1 MTKLLRHT
9 LAAALCLNVF
19 ASTASAQ
26 AHGNHGSKAAR
37 PELGSAALFATD
49 GSLLVVS
56 KQGDHLLLHRGDAEG
71 KTWAPP
77 VRINAEPEAI
87 AAEGE
92 GRPKLAQ
99 AADGAIVVSWTKP
112 LGKPYTGEI
121 RFARAADGK
130 TFDPPLTVHR
140 DRAEITHRFD
150 SLKVMRDGRI
160 LVAWIDKRDLE
171 TAKASKTPYR
181 GAAIYSAVSTDH
193 GKTFQPEQKVADHSC
208 ECCRIAIA
216 EDRDGSAL
224 LFWRHVFAPN
234 ERDHA
239 LATLRADGTPIRVQ
253 RATFDRWKIDACPH
267 HGPGLAVDDQGTRH
281 AVWFNIKDGE
291 GRVFYGRLMPK
302 ADGLTV
308 DGQRPIGGKRA
319 QHADIAASGQ
329 GIAIVWKEFDG
340 EQTRLQGLRSDDGGQ
355 TFHELALDGTDGA
368 SSQPQLLTR
377 GEAFFAFWRTERQG
391 FRLHRLP

>member
-1 MTKLLRHT
+1 MTKFLLRCFLL
-9 LAAALCLNVF
+9 LAVAG
-19 ASTASAQ
+19 SSSAQ
-26 AHGNHGSKAAR
+26 SHGNHGGKAAR
-37 PELGSAALFATD
+37 PELGSAALFTTD
-49 GSLLVVS
+49 GALLVVS
-56 KQGDHLLLHRGDAEG
+56 KQGGHLLLHRGDAEG
-71 KTWAPP
+71 KHWAAPT
-77 VRINAEPEAI
+77 RINAEPEAI

-112 LGKPYTGEI
+112 LSKPYTGEI

-130 TFDPPLTVHR
+130 SFDPPLTVHR

-150 SLKVMRDGRI
+150 SLKVMKDGRI

-171 TAKASKTPYR
+171 AAKASKSPYR

-193 GKTFQPEQKVADHSC
+193 GKSFQPEQKVADHSC

-239 LATLRADGTPIRVQ
+239 LTTRRADGTPIRVQ

-267 HGPGLAVDDQGTRH
+267 HGPGLAVDDQGVRH
-281 AVWFNIKDGE
+281 AVWFNFREGE
-291 GRVFYGRLMPK
+291 GRVFYGRLPTDEQ
-302 ADGLTV
+302 ASAV
-308 DGQRPIGGKRA
+308 AGQRTIGGKRA
-319 QHADIAASGQ
+319 QHADIATSGQ
-329 GIAIVWKEFDG
+329 RIAIVWKEFDG
-340 EQTRLQGLRSDDGGQ
+340 EQTRLLAMRSDDGGQ
-355 TFHELALDGTDGA
+355 TFRDLALDTTEGA
-368 SSQPQLLTR
+368 SDQPRILTR
-377 GEAFFAFWRTERQG
+377 GRELFAFWHTERQG